1 MLQFFQAVPHLR
13 RPLSQFSKS
22 WRMGLCFLG
31 GIAISSVLFGAA
43 LPTATAQV
51 DPNTG
56 FTGIQIPYTSIDP
69 VHGEVKIHFV
79 NETGSAIDYQVI
91 DDTQYRSLSGR
102 SKMTLEKLKLPTT
115 FTFRRADNG
124 FLRVTLYPNSPEP
137 GTLTMRVRE
146 TPNFS
151 EDRTTIYVDER
162 GKVFL
167 N

>member
-1 MLQFFQAVPHLR
+1 MQQLLPVQRFFSSVHQQSRLLLLSVGSLAMAAVVLNAVPT
-13 RPLSQFSKS
+13 
-22 WRMGLCFLG
+22 
-31 GIAISSVLFGAA
+31 AI
-43 LPTATAQV
+43 AQV

-56 FTGIQIPYTSIDP
+56 FSGIQIPSTSISP
-69 VHGEVKIHFV
+69 VNGEVRIQFI

-91 DDTQYRSLSGR
+91 DDTEYRFLPGR
-102 SKMTLEKLKLPTT
+102 SQMTLEGLSLPTT

-124 FLRVTLYPNSPEP
+124 FLRVTLYPDSPQP

-151 EDRTTIYVDER
+151 EDRTTVYVDET
-162 GKVFL
+162 GKVYL

>member
-1 MLQFFQAVPHLR
+1 MQYPFSVQQFLTSVSGSARWL
-13 RPLSQFSKS
+13 L
-22 WRMGLCFLG
+22 LLG
-31 GIAISSVLFGAA
+31 VSSLTIGTTLLPAA
-43 LPTATAQV
+43 PTAIAQV

-56 FTGIQIPYTSIDP
+56 FSGIQIPSTSISP
-69 VHGEVKIHFV
+69 VNGAVRIHFI

-91 DDTQYRSLSGR
+91 DDTEYRFLPGR
-102 SKMTLEKLKLPTT
+102 SQMTLEGLRLPTT

-137 GTLTMRVRE
+137 GDLTMRVRE
-146 TPNFS
+146 TPSFA

>member
-1 MLQFFQAVPHLR
+1 MLQSFPKFLCRPVHL
-13 RPLSQFSKS
+13 SKS
-22 WRMGLCFLG
+22 WRFGFACLSSL
-31 GIAISSVLFGAA
+31 AVSSVLFGIA
-43 LPTATAQV
+43 LPTAIAQV

-56 FTGIQIPYTSIDP
+56 FTGIQIPYTAVAP
-69 VHGEVKIHFV
+69 TNGAVKIHFV

-91 DDTQYRSLSGR
+91 DDTQYRSLPGR
-102 SKMTLEKLKLPTT
+102 SQMTLDNLKLPTT

-124 FLRVTLYPNSPEP
+124 FLQVTLYPNSPEP

-151 EDRTTIYVDER
+151 DDRTTVYIDEQ